1 MWCLVESRYRLL
13 HHTSSVGFFFFFFF
27 VHRLESES
35 RIVVPSCCW
44 FQSGTLLFY
53 GTSSMTSPLTQNTS
67 GHTGP
72 LLATFPVIVC
82 PFLNS
87 CFPVKLPRTSCIRQ
101 EVQHAAASKHIVT
114 TVNTVVA
121 FIETSLSVYCC
132 IIHSRLSSLSGP
144 SIVSRLLADPYNLL
158 CRVVVVFST
167 VWGCNT
173 S

>member
-13 HHTSSVGFFFFFFF
+13 HHTSTVFLFFFFA
-27 VHRLESES
+27 HRLESES
-35 RIVVPSCCW
+35 RIAVPSCCW

-53 GTSSMTSPLTQNTS
+53 GTSSMTSPLTQNNS

-72 LLATFPVIVC
+72 PLATFPVIVC
-82 PFLNS
+82 PFYTAALQFSFQEPAQSAGSSLRRLN
-87 CFPVKLPRTSCIRQ
+87 
-101 EVQHAAASKHIVT
+101 T
-114 TVNTVVA
+114 TVA
-121 FIETSLSVYCC
+121 FIETSASASLSVYCC
-132 IIHSRLSSLSGP
+132 IIHSRFSSLFGP
-144 SIVSRLLADPYNLL
+144 SIIICLLTDLYNLL